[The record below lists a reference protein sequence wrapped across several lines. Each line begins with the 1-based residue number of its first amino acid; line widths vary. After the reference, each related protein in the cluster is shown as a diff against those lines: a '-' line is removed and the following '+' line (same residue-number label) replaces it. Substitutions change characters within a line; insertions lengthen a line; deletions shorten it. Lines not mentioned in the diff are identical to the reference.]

1 MRNDKS
7 PSKVITISLDQETLE
22 ILEDMSC
29 CSGRSR
35 SYVIR
40 EAIRSLAERS
50 VDFDY
55 DSERT

>member
-40 EAIRSLAERS
+40 EAIRSL
-50 VDFDY
+50 Y
-55 DSERT
+55 DEVGGDDNEG